1 MPIIQRGSVPSQ
13 ENTPAPGAVSQPV
26 VSGALGAVSL
36 TVTELTLSPGAEIP
50 LHIHPGH
57 EECMLVLEGT
67 LEAVVGEESET
78 VAAGTTVLAPE
89 GVKHSLANRSASPA
103 RVLAIFPTT
112 NVQRQ
117 FL

>member
-1 MPIIQRGSVPSQ
+1 MPIIQRKDVPSL
-13 ENTPAPGAVSQPV
+13 ENTPAPGALSQPV
-26 VSGALGAVSL
+26 VNGTLGAVSL

-50 LHIHPGH
+50 LHIHTGH

-78 VAAGTTVLAPE
+78 VVAGTTVLAPE

-103 RVLAIFPTT
+103 RILAIFPTT
-112 NVQRQ
+112 NVQRK